1 MNTNRLTCLGSPRCL
16 RADQTVG
23 PPASLEAP
31 TPARSALGL
40 RWTGLT
46 LSACLLLVGVTEAQ
60 QSNKTRRRASGNQQS
75 FITRK
80 LEKSVE
86 RGLEYLASQQD
97 SAGYWAQDVGFKL
110 NTSYNVTKGNR
121 GHVGVSALA
130 MMSFLAGGHVPD
142 RGKYGKNLRVGLN
155 YLLRCVKENGY
166 VQDNGSR
173 MYSHAFATLL
183 FAEIYGMTRRRDV
196 RDALQRAITVIVD
209 SQNAEGGWRY
219 QLFARE
225 SDMSITVCQVM
236 ALRSARNVGITVPIS
251 TITRAQNYVVQ
262 SSVQGR
268 GRGGGMPFNRGGINS
283 GGAFRYQLRP
293 QSRATFPLTAAGVT
307 TLYASGNYESSLI
320 DPALEYLR
328 SQMPMFN
335 QYYGGRNGHYF
346 FYYGHYYAV
355 QAFFVAGG
363 SHWRNYFGTMKREL
377 LDSQRLDGSW
387 PCVTGPGQVFSTAV
401 ATLILQIPY
410 QYLPIFQR

>member
-1 MNTNRLTCLGSPRCL
+1 MKTSRPPKSRFRRSRLVIP
-16 RADQTVG
+16 
-23 PPASLEAP
+23 
-31 TPARSALGL
+31 
-40 RWTGLT
+40 
-46 LSACLLLVGVTEAQ
+46 ACLVFISVAEAQ
-60 QSNKTRRRASGNQQS
+60 QGNRTKRRITSNQQA

-80 LEKSVE
+80 LEKSVD
-86 RGLEYLASQQD
+86 RGLKFLASRQD
-97 SAGYWAQDVGFKL
+97 RAGYWAQDIGFKL
-110 NTSYNVTKGNR
+110 NTGYNVTKRNR

-130 MMSFLAGGHVPD
+130 LMSFLAGGHVPGRGEYGDNLD
-142 RGKYGKNLRVGLN
+142 RGLK

-166 VQDNGSR
+166 IQDNGSR

-251 TITRAQNYVVQ
+251 TITRAQNYVIQ

-268 GRGGGMPFNRGGINS
+268 GRRGSFLFRGHGIVNS
-283 GGAFRYQLRP
+283 GGAFRYQLRSN
-293 QSRATFPLTAAGVT
+293 SRATFPLTAAGVT
-307 TLYASGNYESSLI
+307 TLYAAGNYDSSLI

-328 SQMPMFN
+328 SQMNMFN
-335 QYYGGRNGHYF
+335 SYFGRTGHYF
-346 FYYGHYYAV
+346 YYYGHYYAV

-363 SHWRNYFGTMKREL
+363 SHWRTYFVKMRTEL
-377 LDSQRLDGSW
+377 LSNQRSDGSW
-387 PCVTGPGQVFSTAV
+387 PSDTGPGEAFSTAV